1 MALAVPAKEPSTP
14 SGMEIA
20 RVMAPS
26 VSTESVAMVITTVV
40 LQMGEILSAPA
51 LVDGLRHAELVHDGE
66 GGMTGYLVW
75 LPADRQVT
83 GANAPRAKNGPRT
96 NVNQQLSGSALFSVS
111 LAGAPFLAQR
121 EAVSPSMTVAATA
134 SRRPCSA
141 HSSALGRRPDPELP
155 QRFTS

>member
-1 MALAVPAKEPSTP
+1 MSQLLAASSSHGTSSALTFMALAVPAKEPSTP
-14 SGMEIA
+14 SGMEID

-51 LVDGLRHAELVHDGE
+51 LVDGPRHAELVHDGE

-96 NVNQQLSGSALFSVS
+96 NVNQQVSGVHFSRYRSPEHPFWRSAK
-111 LAGAPFLAQR
+111 P
-121 EAVSPSMTVAATA
+121 
-134 SRRPCSA
+134 SRR
-141 HSSALGRRPDPELP
+141 
-155 QRFTS
+155 Q